1 MTGVMLEKES
11 ELSGA
16 VVARAAGQ
24 QDQGGQSPMA
34 AAEMERRIGLMGRLN
49 DAAARLRQQPAPEVA
64 DHDAELWYAACFAC
78 TTSLQVVRL
87 FRRQRA
93 ELPQRDLM
101 GEAYLVA
108 LAQLAMEA
116 EESRE
121 RLEGTAI
128 PDLDDGLTNARAALL
143 AEAHAAMDEMAETV
157 AADLREFN
165 QDLPVEIRPAMRG
178 LPAVT
183 ERAAALVV
191 GPADFQVG
199 RFDEW
204 DPNPPH
210 AAGGLYIVY
219 YYRGAKVVQSILDTP
234 TRWDSRRPP
243 LSSRLTG

>member
-1 MTGVMLEKES
+1 MMPS
-11 ELSGA
+11 SGTPPA
-16 VVARAAGQ
+16 
-24 QDQGGQSPMA
+24 S
-34 AAEMERRIGLMGRLN
+34 
-49 DAAARLRQQPAPEVA
+49 PAPPA
-64 DHDAELWYAACFAC
+64 
-78 TTSLQVVRL
+78 SRVVRL

-93 ELPQRDLM
+93 ELPQRDPT
-101 GEAYLVA
+101 GEAYLVVLTPLVGSA
-108 LAQLAMEA
+108 EA
-116 EESRE
+116 NRE

-128 PDLDDGLTNARAALL
+128 PDIDDGLANARAALL
-143 AEAHAAMDEMAETV
+143 AEGHAAMDEMAETV
-157 AADLREFN
+157 AADLRAFN

-219 YYRGAKVVQSILDTP
+219 YYRGAKVVQSILDTYP
-234 TRWDSRRPP
+234 MGFPAAAAQQQVDRVIDALLEMGPEAEALSDLLLPYPLVMSDLADAGDRTTYAPP
-243 LSSRLTG
+243 GAPIAA